1 MKLGEEP
8 NKICFSH
15 YNILQE
21 SNLQSKSQTQK
32 KEEREKNLL
41 FFLEKLENL
50 DFFCKVSWTKEIL
63 NGIIRNE
70 DMEFRD
76 NPDLNWIFVQR
87 SRMVL

>member
-1 MKLGEEP
+1 M
-8 NKICFSH
+8 
-15 YNILQE
+15 
-21 SNLQSKSQTQK
+21 
-32 KEEREKNLL
+32 L